1 MILTPDN
8 EYAVVLDAC
17 VLYPMPLCDTLLR
30 LAEDPSFYRPHWS
43 EQILREVG
51 ETLIRRGYTEKQR
64 DRRLNFMR
72 EFFPEAMVD
81 VPEELVKAV
90 ATGPDVDDSH
100 ILAAAIMSKAN
111 AIITQ
116 NTKHFPAELL
126 KKYGVL
132 CHNPDDFLVHQFYLS
147 PEQILEKL
155 DEQASDTK
163 QGRDELLENLSRA
176 VPRFAHL
183 VATGNLP
190 G

>member
-30 LAEDPSFYRPHWS
+30 LAEDPSFYRPLWS
-43 EQILREVG
+43 DQILQEVG
-51 ETLIRRGYTEKQR
+51 DTLIKHGYTEAQS
-64 DRRLNFMR
+64 DRRLDFMQQ
-72 EFFPEAMVD
+72 FFPEAMVD
-81 VPEELVKAV
+81 VPEELVKAIKI
-90 ATGPDVDDSH
+90 GPDANDSH
-100 ILAAAIMSKAN
+100 VLCAAIMGKAN

-116 NTKHFPAELL
+116 NTKHFPAEHL
-126 KKYGVL
+126 KKYSIL
-132 CHNPDDFLVHQFYLS
+132 CHSPDDFLVHQYYLS

-163 QGRDELLENLSRA
+163 QDRDDLLENLSRA
-176 VPRFAHL
+176 VPRFSHL